1 MLLLSE
7 SPDKAYNINQN
18 HAQNMKN
25 TLKKI
30 ALTINLLFAI
40 VSASD
45 AATIVFSAGE
55 SNSLN
60 EENGT
65 DLAIGNLVRLGVFS
79 LTDSQ
84 IQANSGNVAFLNSN
98 FTQIGTARIGD
109 AFGFPGHFSKS
120 VTLDTTSIAGQQMA
134 LWVFKSADNSSDLAS
149 VNSALQIGIFYMDKA
164 LNSQWA
170 VPFQNPPP
178 PATVIDIADLTN
190 PPLNTTLRSG
200 AHVVVGSFP
209 NGTSDQTG
217 APGFGFQPIEP
228 VPEPST
234 ISFLGIAVLGF
245 LAHRRSR

>member
-1 MLLLSE
+1 
-7 SPDKAYNINQN
+7 
-18 HAQNMKN
+18 MKN

-60 EENGT
+60 EGNGT
-65 DLAIGNLVRLGVFS
+65 DLAIGSLVRLGVFS

-84 IQANSGNVAFLNSN
+84 IQAMSWNVAFLNSN

-109 AFGFPGHFSKS
+109 AFGFPGHFSKA

-134 LWVFKSADNSSDLAS
+134 LWVFKSTDNSSDMAS

-164 LNSQWA
+164 LNGQWA
-170 VPFQNPPP
+170 VPIQNPPP
-178 PATVIDIADLTN
+178 PSTVIDIADLTTSAS
-190 PPLNTTLRSG
+190 LNTQLRAG

-209 NGTSDQTG
+209 NGTSDATG
-217 APGFGFQPIEP
+217 APGFGLQTP
-228 VPEPST
+228 VPEPSAF
-234 ISFLGIAVLGF
+234 SFLGIAALGF
-245 LAHRRSR
+245 LARRRSK

>member
-1 MLLLSE
+1 V
-7 SPDKAYNINQN
+7 
-18 HAQNMKN
+18 KN

-45 AATIVFSAGE
+45 AAATIVFNAGE
-55 SNSLN
+55 SNSVN

-65 DLAIGNLVRLGVFS
+65 DLAVGNLVRVGVFS
-79 LTDSQ
+79 LTDPQ

-98 FTQIGTARIGD
+98 FTQIGVARIGEG
-109 AFGFPGHFSKS
+109 FGFPGHWTGS
-120 VTLDTTSIAGQQMA
+120 VTYNQNPIAEQQVA
-134 LWVFKSADNSSDLAS
+134 LWIFKSADNSSDITS

-164 LNSQWA
+164 LNSAWA
-170 VPFQNPPP
+170 VP
-178 PATVIDIADLTN
+178 PADVLPGSAVIDIADLTTS
-190 PPLNTTLRSG
+190 PLNTTLRSG

-217 APGFGFQPIEP
+217 APGFGLQT

-234 ISFLGIAVLGF
+234 IAFLGMAALGF
-245 LAHRRSR
+245 LARRRSK